1 MISAKELERAIS
13 DLENAPTSL
22 ANCEKLA
29 TFYFLYDRMQSEKI
43 KTVKATGGSEFMRLI
58 YNKDIN
64 EVLKVIDELMQ
75 TIDVLQNKLY
85 VAAMEQIERIT

>member
-43 KTVKATGGSEFMRLI
+43 KTAKVTGGSEFMRLI
-58 YNKDIN
+58 YDKDVN
-64 EVLKVIDELMQ
+64 EVLKIIDELMQ
-75 TIDVLQNKLY
+75 TIEVVHDKLY
-85 VAAMEQIERIT
+85 VAVMEQIERI

>member
-1 MISAKELERAIS
+1 MISARELERTIS

-58 YNKDIN
+58 YDKDVN
-64 EVLKVIDELMQ
+64 EVLKIIDELMQ
-75 TIDVLQNKLY
+75 TIEVVHDKLY
-85 VAAMEQIERIT
+85 VAVMEQIERI

>member
-1 MISAKELERAIS
+1 MISASELERAIA

-43 KTVKATGGSEFMRLI
+43 RTVKATGGSEFMRLI
-58 YNKDIN
+58 YDKDIN
-64 EVLKVIDELMQ
+64 DVLKVIDELMQ
-75 TIDVLQNKLY
+75 TIDVLHNKLY
-85 VAAMEQIERIT
+85 VAAMEQIERI